1 MNNRIIILVLSTLLT
16 ACISN
21 NPASDIY
28 TLSPEWDNH
37 NLQVNT
43 AEKTSL
49 LIKLAPVLANRAL
62 NGNEIFYT
70 DQQYSWNSYVYSRW
84 TDTPVKLLQSLFL
97 VSIENSGLFKAVLPP
112 SSVSKAD
119 LLLESNLLDLSHHI
133 YDDGTSAGIIRMRFY
148 LIDNKTRSVIATKE
162 FVSNVEAHSP
172 NAKAAVTALNH
183 ATHTVTSELVNW
195 LAELNLL

>member
-1 MNNRIIILVLSTLLT
+1 MSNRIIILVLSTLLT

-21 NPASDIY
+21 HPASDIY
-28 TLSPEWDNH
+28 TLSPKWDN
-37 NLQVNT
+37 NSLQVKS

-49 LIKLAPVLANRAL
+49 LIKLAPVLANQTL
-62 NGNEIFYT
+62 NSNKIFYT
-70 DQQYSWNSYVYSRW
+70 DHQYSWNSYVYSRW

-97 VSIENSGLFKAVLPP
+97 VNIEQSGLFKAVLPP

-148 LIDNKTRSVIATKE
+148 LIDNKARTVIATKE
-162 FVSNVEAHSP
+162 FVSKVIAPSQD
-172 NAKAAVTALNH
+172 AKGAVTAINQ
-183 ATHTVTSELVNW
+183 ATHTVTDKLVNW
-195 LAELNLL
+195 LATLDLL